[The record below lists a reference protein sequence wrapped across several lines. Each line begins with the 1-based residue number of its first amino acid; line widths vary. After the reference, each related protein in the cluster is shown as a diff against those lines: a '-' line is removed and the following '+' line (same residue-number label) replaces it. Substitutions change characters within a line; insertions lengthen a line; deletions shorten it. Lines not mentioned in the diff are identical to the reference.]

1 MENQYTT
8 RIRGVPVDPAISA
21 LTYRVNLAERK
32 NEELELLCKQ
42 TAESLRQLRQEL
54 AAGRVAIR
62 ENSEKEAKAV
72 LAGVLDERDI
82 VVPAEL
88 RIKPS
93 KIKRGE
99 RRTGGGN
106 RTSTTTAKRWTLWKV
121 QREQGYTFQ
130 QIAGLGMQPHR
141 RCPRRHAWLQPLRQA
156 HEG

>member
-88 RIKPS
+88 R
-93 KIKRGE
+93 
-99 RRTGGGN
+99 
-106 RTSTTTAKRWTLWKV
+106 
-121 QREQGYTFQ
+121 
-130 QIAGLGMQPHR
+130 
-141 RCPRRHAWLQPLRQA
+141 
-156 HEG
+156 

>member
-1 MENQYTT
+1 MKQT
-8 RIRGVPVDPAISA
+8 IIDPAISA
-21 LTYRVNLAERK
+21 LTYRVNMAERK

-62 ENSEKEAKAV
+62 ENSEKQAKAV

-93 KIKRGE
+93 KIKRGG
-99 RRTGGGN
+99 RRSGGSN
-106 RTSTTTAKRWTLWKV
+106 RTSTTTAKRWALWKL

-130 QIAGLGMQPHR
+130 QIARAWGCNHTSVVHAS
-141 RCPRRHAWLQPLRQA
+141 RHDFKPYKNYEQA
-156 HEG
+156 GKRK